1 VQALDVLILLD
12 ADAQSDLSASLVRR
26 IEEMV
31 RTKQHAMGTVE
42 LSRKD
47 IPPCTGCLRCL
58 TAHPGS
64 CAYKACFDGIAEQAS
79 SCPVIIFLTSAPF
92 GTFSSAVKNVID
104 RGALVIRNRGR
115 CRQVIIGYGEDATD
129 EERATFIDVTVKHR
143 GGADI
148 VHPGVNET
156 FEVYFARS
164 QKDCEGIS
172 AALAG
177 AL

>member
-1 VQALDVLILLD
+1 MQALDVLILLD
-12 ADAQSDLSASLVRR
+12 ADAQSDLSASLVGR

-31 RTKQHAMGTVE
+31 RTKRHAMGTIE
-42 LSRKD
+42 LRGKD

-64 CAYKACFDGIAEQAS
+64 CVYKACFDGIAEQAS
-79 SCPVIIFLTSAPF
+79 SCPVVIFSTSAPF

-104 RGALVIRNRGR
+104 RGALVIRNHGR

-129 EERATFIDVTVKHR
+129 EERATFIDITVKHR

-148 VHPGVNET
+148 VHPGADET
-156 FEVYFARS
+156 FDVYFARS
-164 QKDCEGIS
+164 PRDCEGIS